1 MDNKKDFLQTIKD
14 LFSKAVSK
22 FRELRDMLE
31 AKLGARRLRI
41 IAVSVTAFIVLLIL
55 MISLPAGLFGA
66 ESKSSSSKDNNE
78 LDNVYPDLLP
88 EPYDPDEY
96 PAWTKKLRRAT
107 VVFVGSYPLSVFFTK
122 LGIDLY
128 DWGYHGFS
136 SEYSPAILGG
146 GGDKSRKMTTRNCC
160 KTSMTGGI

>member
-1 MDNKKDFLQTIKD
+1 MRKILV
-14 LFSKAVSK
+14 L
-22 FRELRDMLE
+22 
-31 AKLGARRLRI
+31 
-41 IAVSVTAFIVLLIL
+41 LLIL

-122 LGIDLY
+122 LGIDL
-128 DWGYHGFS
+128 
-136 SEYSPAILGG
+136 
-146 GGDKSRKMTTRNCC
+146 
-160 KTSMTGGI
+160 MTGVTTVSALSTLLLSWEEAATRAER

>member
-1 MDNKKDFLQTIKD
+1 M
-14 LFSKAVSK
+14 
-22 FRELRDMLE
+22 
-31 AKLGARRLRI
+31 RRTL
-41 IAVSVTAFIVLLIL
+41 VLLLIL

-66 ESKSSSSKDNNE
+66 DNKSSKDKNNE

-122 LGIDLY
+122 LGMDLY
-128 DWGYHGFS
+128 TWGYHDFK

-146 GGDKSRKMTTRNCC
+146 GGDKSRKMTTNEI
-160 KTSMTGGI
+160 KKVTLAALAVSGVVTLADFVIQEIKENKKAKAAKAAEKKWKKSN

>member
-1 MDNKKDFLQTIKD
+1 MRKTLA
-14 LFSKAVSK
+14 L
-22 FRELRDMLE
+22 
-31 AKLGARRLRI
+31 
-41 IAVSVTAFIVLLIL
+41 LLIL

-66 ESKSSSSKDNNE
+66 DSSSNKSNDKDNE
-78 LDNVYPDLLP
+78 LEDVYPDLLP

-96 PAWTKKLRRAT
+96 PDWTKKVRRAT

-128 DWGYHGFS
+128 DWGYHNFS

-146 GGDKSRKMTTRNCC
+146 GGDKSRKMTTSEIKRVTLAALAVSGCVTLADFIIQEIKEN
-160 KTSMTGGI
+160 KKAKASDKNKRWKKSN

>member
-1 MDNKKDFLQTIKD
+1 M
-14 LFSKAVSK
+14 
-22 FRELRDMLE
+22 
-31 AKLGARRLRI
+31 RRTL
-41 IAVSVTAFIVLLIL
+41 ALLLIL
-55 MISLPAGLFGA
+55 LISLPAGLFGA
-66 ESKSSSSKDNNE
+66 DSTSSSSKNDE

-122 LGIDLY
+122 LGMDLY
-128 DWGYHGFS
+128 TWGYHDFK

-146 GGDKSRKMTTRNCC
+146 GGDKSRKMTTNEIKRVTLAALAVSGVVTLADFIIQEIKEN
-160 KTSMTGGI
+160 KKAKAAEKKWKKSN

>member
-1 MDNKKDFLQTIKD
+1 MRKILV
-14 LFSKAVSK
+14 L
-22 FRELRDMLE
+22 
-31 AKLGARRLRI
+31 
-41 IAVSVTAFIVLLIL
+41 LLIL

-66 ESKSSSSKDNNE
+66 DSKSGSSSKDNNE

-96 PAWTKKLRRAT
+96 PAWTKKARRFV

-136 SEYSPAILGG
+136 SEYSPSILGG
-146 GGDKSRKMTTRNCC
+146 GGDKSRKMTTSEIKRVTIAALAVSGCVTLADFIIQEIKEN
-160 KTSMTGGI
+160 KKAKAAEKKWKKSN